1 MSNSQSALPRG
12 NMSPLTADRRE
23 GTAWRLG
30 VADAIYCRLMASGLA
45 LALYALLLAPIAI
58 LVWRRP
64 VVALY
69 AWLVGLAAHNAVMA
83 ALYGAG
89 IRGGALTALQAWKE
103 ILLGVALARVF
114 TDAVRA
120 RRLAFGVRSVDVV
133 AFAYALL
140 VCLYTVLPQSWLDG
154 TADRSA
160 IGLALKHDLI
170 PVGAYFLGRSL
181 VLRRDELVPLAWTLL
196 GVAGAV
202 AVVGLLDDFFVPI
215 SWWRNSAAVDYFH
228 KQLGYDYHGTGGLP
242 ENFIYNTG
250 SDVHFLRRLV
260 SLFLGPLASAYLF
273 VTALL
278 VAAALRRRL
287 RVLLPL
293 CALIAVGLLF
303 TFSRSSL
310 LALAAGLVVLAYLLR
325 HWWPVAAPGAKLAVS
340 VAWVHVF
347 PHVAPDG
354 KWTKQD
360 LVLQH
365 NIAKSHPN
373 ATGNA
378 GSINEPSIHSHWISL
393 REGVRTVVHHPQGY
407 GLGNAGQTASR
418 TGTAIKAGESN
429 YTEIGAETGLL
440 GSLLWIAWTLSLF
453 AALVARRAAAVAAV
467 FGAILVLAVQ
477 TDVIGDPWVGYC
489 VWMLAG
495 LGLSEVAL
503 PADVDRPASGHRAR
517 PPEGERPRSRDRVLP

>member
-1 MSNSQSALPRG
+1 M
-12 NMSPLTADRRE
+12 
-23 GTAWRLG
+23 
-30 VADAIYCRLMASGLA
+30 VSGLA
-45 LALYALLLAPIAI
+45 LTVYGLLLVPAAL

-64 VVALY
+64 VAALY
-69 AWLVGLAAHNAVMA
+69 AWVVGLAAHNAVMA

-89 IRGGALTALQAWKE
+89 VRGGALTALQAWKE
-103 ILLGVALARVF
+103 ILLGVALGRVCV
-114 TDAVRA
+114 DALRA
-120 RRLAFGVRSVDVV
+120 RRLAFRIRAVDLL
-133 AFAYALL
+133 AFAFGVLVCVYALL
-140 VCLYTVLPQSWLDG
+140 PQSSLDG
-154 TADRSA
+154 AADRSA

-181 VLRRDELVPLAWTLL
+181 LLRREQFAPLAWTLV
-196 GVAGAV
+196 GVASAV
-202 AVVGLLDDFFVPI
+202 ALVGLVDDFFVPI
-215 SWWRNSAAVDYFH
+215 SWWRDSAVVDYFH

-250 SDVHFLRRLV
+250 SEVHFLRRLV
-260 SLFLGPLASAYLF
+260 SVFLGPLASAYLF

-278 VAAALRRRL
+278 VAASLRQRL
-287 RVLLPL
+287 RVLVPL
-293 CALIAVGLLF
+293 CALIAVALLF

-325 HWWPVAAPGAKLAVS
+325 DWWPVAAAVATLAVS

-347 PHVAPDG
+347 PHVAPTG

-365 NIAKSHPN
+365 NIAKQHPG
-373 ATGNA
+373 ASGNA

-393 REGVRTVVHHPQGY
+393 REGARTVVHHPQGY

-418 TGTAIKAGESN
+418 TGTPIKAGESN
-429 YTEIGAETGLL
+429 YTELGVETGLL
-440 GSLLWIAWTLSLF
+440 GALVWIAWNLTLF
-453 AALVARRAAAVAAV
+453 GGLVGRRAAGLAAA
-467 FGAILVLAVQ
+467 FAAILVLAVQ

-489 VWMLAG
+489 IWMLAG
-495 LGLSEVAL
+495 LGLSEVPL
-503 PADVDRPASGHRAR
+503 PPDVDRPASGHRAR